1 MSDTKGDQTT
11 AATANQPATAS
22 PAAAPATQLS
32 DLMAQGAAGS
42 PKVDAGKVKAG
53 PDLDREALQA
63 AQQAI
68 AAGERALASAR
79 AQLAAQTAAGPKRRH
94 GRELALR
101 LLLAANVLAMLV
113 VAALPGAPGAS
124 DKPVAPVVQPQSQDH
139 PGAAPAAP
147 RIDDKYVAAMAAA
160 AANDYGKA
168 ITLLEA
174 HLAESPRMAPSSRI
188 NVLLALAHYSMRVG
202 NLTAAQE
209 YERKVAAL
217 SSSAS
222 LPDDLVKMA
231 QAAQQSGDQ
240 ESLRRIWARF
250 LLQQRQVPTSLYKH
264 VAEAYLQLGDSYRNQ
279 ANDAAEKQRLQD
291 LEAAAARL
299 RDEASRNVERVK

>member
-1 MSDTKGDQTT
+1 VSETKGDQTT
-11 AATANQPATAS
+11 AEPSNQPATAS
-22 PAAAPATQLS
+22 PAPAAATQLS
-32 DLMAQGAAGS
+32 DLMAQGAAAA
-42 PKVDAGKVKAG
+42 PKVDAGKGKAG
-53 PDLDREALQA
+53 PDLEREALQA

-68 AAGERALASAR
+68 AEGERALANAR
-79 AQLAAQTAAGPKRRH
+79 AQLAAQAQQEPKRRN

-101 LLLAANVLAMLV
+101 LLLAANVLAMIV
-113 VAALPGAPGAS
+113 VAALPGAPGGGTQPTTPAS
-124 DKPVAPVVQPQSQDH
+124 HQPTTEPH
-139 PGAAPAAP
+139 GTAAPAP
-147 RIDDKYVAAMAAA
+147 RLDDKYVAAMAAA
-160 AANDYGKA
+160 AANDHQKA
-168 ITLLEA
+168 ISLLEA
-174 HLAESPRMAPSSRI
+174 YLAESPRMAPSSRI

-231 QAAQQSGDQ
+231 QAALQGGDQ

-279 ANDAAEKQRLQD
+279 ANEAAERQRLQE

-299 RDEASRNVERVK
+299 RAEADRNPGKVK

>member
-1 MSDTKGDQTT
+1 MSDTKGEQTT
-11 AATANQPATAS
+11 AATANQPTTAS
-22 PAAAPATQLS
+22 PAAAPATQLP
-32 DLMAQGAAGS
+32 DLMAQGAAGA
-42 PKVDAGKVKAG
+42 PKADAGKARSG
-53 PDLDREALQA
+53 PDLEREALQA

-68 AAGERALASAR
+68 AEGERALAAAR
-79 AQLAAQTAAGPKRRH
+79 AQLAAQAQPAPKRRN

-101 LLLAANVLAMLV
+101 LLLAANVLAMIV
-113 VAALPGAPGAS
+113 VAALPGAPGGGA
-124 DKPVAPVVQPQSQDH
+124 QP
-139 PGAAPAAP
+139 AAPAAHPDPESHQGPAVSAP

-160 AANDYGKA
+160 AANDHGKA
-168 ITLLEA
+168 INLLEA
-174 HLAESPRMAPSSRI
+174 YLAESPRMAPSSRI

-231 QAAQQSGDQ
+231 QAAQQAGDQ

-264 VAEAYLQLGDSYRNQ
+264 VAEAYLQLGDSYRSQ

-291 LEAAAARL
+291 LEATAARL
-299 RDEASRNVERVK
+299 REEADRNAERVK